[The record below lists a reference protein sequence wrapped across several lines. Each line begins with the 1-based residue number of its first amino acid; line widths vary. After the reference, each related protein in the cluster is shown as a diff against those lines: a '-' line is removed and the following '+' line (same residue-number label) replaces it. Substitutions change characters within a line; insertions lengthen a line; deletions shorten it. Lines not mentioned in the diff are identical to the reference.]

1 LEQPCLVSEICITN
15 LLFNQKKIVMTHKS
29 KVAVIGLGNIGTVV
43 AANLVKGKRSVI
55 VADRTLEKANK
66 LAQKLGNLA
75 RPAAIAD
82 AVVDADIIV
91 LAIWFDGIKDF
102 FKTYAAELKGK
113 IIVDPSNPIA
123 PDEKGGFQKIIDED
137 QSSGQI
143 LSALL
148 PNNAK
153 FAKALGT
160 LGAGSLANAAFQQ
173 PEKAVE
179 FYATDDK
186 SINAEIEDLIRD
198 NGFEPVR
205 IGGID
210 KSIRI
215 EVFGDLHEFGA
226 LGKPVTLAE
235 VKQVVVEPASH

>member
-1 LEQPCLVSEICITN
+1 
-15 LLFNQKKIVMTHKS
+15 MTQKS
-29 KVAVIGLGNIGTVV
+29 KVAVIGLGNIGTAV
-43 AANLVKGKRSVI
+43 AANLVKGNRSVI
-55 VADRTLEKANK
+55 VADRTLEKANE
-66 LAQKLGNLA
+66 LSQKLGNLA
-75 RPAAIAD
+75 QPATISA
-82 AVVDADIIV
+82 AVKEAEIIV
-91 LAIWFDGIKDF
+91 LAIWFDGIKEF
-102 FKTYAAELKGK
+102 FKSYATELQGK

-123 PDEKGGFQKIIDED
+123 PDEKGGFKKIIDKD

-148 PNNAK
+148 PKDAK
-153 FAKALGT
+153 LAKALGT
-160 LGAGSLANAAFQQ
+160 LGAASLANAAFQQ

-179 FYATDDK
+179 FYATDDT
-186 SINAEIEDLIRD
+186 SINNQIEDLIRD

-226 LGKPVTLAE
+226 LGKTVSLGEA
-235 VKQVVVEPASH
+235 KQSL